1 MGLHERR
8 ERTPKANCVEAG
20 APEIE
25 LHAQREK
32 TPKANCV
39 EAEGQEMELHEQRE
53 QTPKATSV
61 EAEVEVV
68 HAAAVATTVKSRCT
82 VDESGERARELVDGV
97 AVKVDGA
104 HRVVES
110 GRVDGAAVIGPVTV
124 RRGHLVSRIA
134 HGGEEKVPALAG
146 RGLPGRAQPGRG
158 SAGGG
163 RRLPEHGLPRK
174 A

>member
-1 MGLHERR
+1 MGLR
-8 ERTPKANCVEAG
+8 E
-20 APEIE
+20 
-25 LHAQREK
+25 QREL

-39 EAEGQEMELHEQRE
+39 EAEAPEMELHEQREKTPKASCVEAEGPDEQRE

-124 RRGHLVSRIA
+124 RRGHSVSRIA
-134 HGGEEKVPALAG
+134 QAGEENVPALAG